1 MLIYNVETDDGFI
14 VVETKIILLYR
25 RMIFENDILYS
36 SALSHLNLDL
46 TNYGITCLGIPMLI
60 GQVIILLYVTTSRQD
75 KMKNSNNFPINSVF

>member
-36 SALSHLNLDL
+36 SPLGHLNL
-46 TNYGITCLGIPMLI
+46 TNYGITCLGIPMRI
-60 GQVIILLYVTTSRQD
+60 GQFISVIRHYIKTGQD
-75 KMKNSNNFPINSVF
+75 EK

>member
-25 RMIFENDILYS
+25 KMIIENDILYS
-36 SALSHLNLDL
+36 SALGHLNLDL

-60 GQVIILLYVTTSRQD
+60 GQFISLLYVTTSRQD